1 MTESAGRT
9 ECPWEEQ
16 ETLETL
22 QAGNLELT
30 AGAAGIL
37 FTAASR
43 AQPERTYTLTAPR
56 FLVDGTVRDDFQ
68 YQSCQKLSDL
78 PRGGTEHVLNYKTSG
93 ESMLLLA
100 VTVRSY
106 SGSPFIRFR
115 YTLTSEGAN
124 TARLTKDGS
133 KDSLRYFSVTQS
145 RSAKAI
151 AYSADD
157 ALSHSPQHKLETNS
171 LRNNDLRSLQ
181 QIQLSH
187 FDPVAHSYLPM
198 QETYAA
204 SELYEG
210 MRFVGPIALLEFEDR
225 LLIAYEHGADHPN
238 GFLDFTIRTQAR
250 SGQIEAEVGA
260 VKGNYYDAQEIGA
273 ASPFTSVWFELGI
286 ADLSEEAFLHRYRQF
301 FLEEAAENGES
312 RKPYIY
318 YNTWNHQERK
328 KYFDGLPYLTD
339 MNQERML
346 AEIEVAHRIG
356 IDVFVIDTG
365 WYQKTGDWEV
375 NLERF
380 PEGLRDIKA
389 LLDKYGMKL
398 GLWFNPT
405 VAAQTSKIYR
415 EHPEYVMSR
424 EGKPNFWGQIWETE
438 ESWGMCLASGYA
450 DHFIETMV
458 RLNQELGVVYF
469 KWDAIG
475 QYGCDSSDHDHGTK
489 SNTLIE
495 RADCYAYES
504 GRQMIRIVEEVGKR
518 CPEVVVDFDVTEGG
532 RFVGLGFLS
541 VGKYFLCNN
550 GPYFHDFDIP
560 GTTKIAPDTIN
571 AFFYP
576 GAARSRV
583 CRQGAKY
590 DAVLPS
596 ILFLTHYLPD
606 GPAISQANA
615 LAALV
620 LGGNGIWGDLLSLS
634 AEEVARLAEPI
645 RHYKRVAQA
654 VTNASPLVR
663 GFAGSSPEVHEKLD
677 AGTAT
682 GLVAFFTVAA
692 TETTYVT
699 QPIAAEKLRDVKGA
713 LEWEILPDNRVK
725 LRVALERNGAKVVF
739 FSGELS

>member
-1 MTESAGRT
+1 MEILAT
-9 ECPWEEQ
+9 
-16 ETLETL
+16 
-22 QAGNLELT
+22 GNLDLT
-30 AGAAGIL
+30 LGAANIL
-37 FTAASR
+37 FAAAVRES
-43 AQPERTYTLTAPR
+43 PDRTYTLTVPR
-56 FLVDGTVRDDFQ
+56 FMVNGAVRNDFQ
-68 YQSCQKLSDL
+68 YQTCEKSRDL
-78 PRGGTEHVLNYKTSG
+78 PRGGMEHILHYKTAGAPS
-93 ESMLLLA
+93 LLLA
-100 VTVRSY
+100 VNVRSY
-106 SGSPFIRFR
+106 PGSPFIRFR
-115 YTLTSEGAN
+115 YALSCEGAN
-124 TARLTKDGS
+124 SARMTKTDG
-133 KDSLRYFSVTQS
+133 KNSLRYFSLTKSKPAEAVDE
-145 RSAKAI
+145 
-151 AYSADD
+151 SADD
-157 ALSHSPQHKLETNS
+157 CVLHSSQREPKTNS
-171 LRNNDLRSLQ
+171 LRNNALRSLQ

-187 FDPVAHSYLPM
+187 FDPVAHSYLPKR
-198 QETYAA
+198 ENYAVND
-204 SELYEG
+204 LYDG

-238 GFLDFTIRTQAR
+238 GFLDFTIRKQAQ
-250 SGQIEAEVGA
+250 SGEIEAEVGA
-260 VKGNYYDAQEIGA
+260 VKGNYHEGQEIGA

-286 ADLSEEAFLHRYRQF
+286 ADLTEKAFLDRYRQF
-301 FLEEAAENGES
+301 FLQEAAENNES
-312 RKPYIY
+312 RNPYIY

-339 MNQERML
+339 MNQERIL

-375 NLERF
+375 NLQRF
-380 PEGLRDIKA
+380 PDGLREIKA
-389 LLDKYGMKL
+389 LLDAYGMKL

-424 EGKPNFWGQIWETE
+424 EGKPNFCGQIWETE

-475 QYGCDSSDHDHGTK
+475 QYGCDSPDHNHGTN
-489 SNTLIE
+489 SNGLTE

-518 CPEVVVDFDVTEGG
+518 CPEVIVDFDVTEGG

-560 GTTKIAPDTIN
+560 HTTKIAPDTIN

-576 GAARSRV
+576 GPARSRV
-583 CRQGAKY
+583 CRHGAKY
-590 DAVLPS
+590 DSILPS

-606 GPAISQANA
+606 GPALSQANA
-615 LAALV
+615 VAALV

-634 AEEVARLAEPI
+634 TEEIAQLAEPI
-645 RHYKRVAQA
+645 NDYKCVAQA

-677 AGTAT
+677 ARTAS

-692 TETTYVT
+692 AETIYVT
-699 QPIAAEKLRDVKGA
+699 QPIAAEKLREVKGA
-713 LEWEILPDNRVK
+713 IEWEVLPDQRVK
-725 LRVALERNGAKVVF
+725 LRVSLERNGAKVIF
-739 FSGELS
+739 FSGASS